1 MKLEQRFTIRL
12 GDGRSVEY
20 AGTLEGAKRKASKT
34 ANPPVAIQVLAGE
47 KLVAARRPYFGWDGQ
62 VGWCP
67 WEII

>member
-1 MKLEQRFTIRL
+1 M
-12 GDGRSVEY
+12 EY

-47 KLVAARRPYFGWDGQ
+47 KLVAARRPYFGWDGK